1 MLDSLSE
8 KPRLIIDAEVIA
20 PEEFNFIA
28 ALEKDIHNR
37 PEIFLRA
44 LGSLT
49 VQDDNGQKIVVDSW
63 EEKPAEKTPD
73 KDVDSAEGLIH
84 NYLENNYGKAVEL
97 DEDGEDMLG
106 AQETYGMLIAAI
118 HNQKGTRA
126 ETAKSQLARLT
137 LRVFTER
144 VIEWKKVSE
153 IDPMSLPKAS

>member
-8 KPRLIIDAEVIA
+8 KPRLIIDTEVIA

-28 ALEKDIHNR
+28 TLEKDIHNR

-49 VQDDNGQKIVVDSW
+49 VRDDNGQKIVVDSW

-73 KDVDSAEGLIH
+73 EDVDSAEGLIH

-97 DEDGEDMLG
+97 DEDGEDIL
-106 AQETYGMLIAAI
+106 AA
-118 HNQKGTRA
+118 
-126 ETAKSQLARLT
+126 
-137 LRVFTER
+137 
-144 VIEWKKVSE
+144 
-153 IDPMSLPKAS
+153 

>member
-8 KPRLIIDAEVIA
+8 KPRLIIDTEVIA

-28 ALEKDIHNR
+28 ALEKDIHDR
-37 PEIFLRA
+37 PETFLRA

-97 DEDGEDMLG
+97 DEDGEDILG
-106 AQETYGMLIAAI
+106 AQETYRMLIAAI

-144 VIEWKKVSE
+144 VLEWRKVSE
-153 IDPMSLPKAS
+153 ADLISLPEAS